1 MKVLDNNNISYENEV
16 KVPGYLYRLDF
27 KITLPNGKIVDLE
40 IDGKQHCYAD
50 RNQHDMLR
58 NKRIRALGYLVY
70 RISWNNMTKKF
81 GKSRMQAKIN
91 QFLWWLDKV
100 SK

>member
-1 MKVLDNNNISYENEV
+1 MKVLDNNNIFYEIEAR
-16 KVPGYLYRLDF
+16 VPGYLYRLDF

-40 IDGKQHCYAD
+40 IYGKQHYYAD
-50 RNQHDMLR
+50 RNQHDILR
-58 NKRIRALGYLVY
+58 DKRIRALGYLVY
-70 RISWNNMTKKF
+70 RISWNSITKKL
-81 GKSRMQAKIN
+81 GKMRMNAKIN

>member
-1 MKVLDNNNISYENEV
+1 MKVLDNNNIFYEIEAR
-16 KVPGYLYRLDF
+16 VPGYLYRLDF

-40 IDGKQHCYAD
+40 IDGKQHYYAD
-50 RNQHDMLR
+50 RNQHDILR
-58 NKRIRALGYLVY
+58 DKRIRALGYLVY
-70 RISWNNMTKKF
+70 RISWNSITKKL
-81 GKSRMQAKIN
+81 GKMRMNAKTN